1 MVSVYFYTLFYFE
14 ERRFKKYIKL
24 KKFIET
30 DKKSVSDCFIY
41 ERRFLCLK
49 KQQFKERFQVQ

>member
-14 ERRFKKYIKL
+14 ERRLKKYIKL
-24 KKFIET
+24 KKIIET
-30 DKKSVSDCFIY
+30 DKKSVFFIY

>member
-30 DKKSVSDCFIY
+30 DKKSIFFIY

>member
-14 ERRFKKYIKL
+14 ERRFN
-24 KKFIET
+24 FILSIFFVLLYNKNNT
-30 DKKSVSDCFIY
+30 I

>member
-14 ERRFKKYIKL
+14 ERRLKKYIKL
-24 KKFIET
+24 KKSLKQT
-30 DKKSVSDCFIY
+30 KSLVFFIY

>member
-1 MVSVYFYTLFYFE
+1 MVSVYFYTIFYFE

-30 DKKSVSDCFIY
+30 DKKSVFFIY

>member
-1 MVSVYFYTLFYFE
+1 MVSVYFYTFFYFE

-30 DKKSVSDCFIY
+30 DKKSVFFITKGDFY
-41 ERRFLCLK
+41 
-49 KQQFKERFQVQ
+49 V

>member
-30 DKKSVSDCFIY
+30 DNKSV
-41 ERRFLCLK
+41 FLFTK
-49 KQQFKERFQVQ
+49 GDFYV